1 MTPRRSSETLILTFA
16 TLVAITLFASSASAS
31 QKFRTLYNFTAGSDG
46 RLPHGVPAVDKDG
59 NLYGVTCINCS
70 NPGGTVYELT
80 APKTQGGKWTE
91 TTLYTF
97 PSNGIGYPTSL
108 TIDRDGTLYGA
119 GNDPAI
125 NGFIFRLTPPKRH
138 GGGGCSTCCM

>member
-1 MTPRRSSETLILTFA
+1 MTPRRCSETLIFTLA
-16 TLVAITLFASSASAS
+16 TLVAIALFASPARAS
-31 QKFRTLYNFTAGSDG
+31 QKFRTLYTFTDGSDG
-46 RLPHGVPAVDKDG
+46 RFPHGVPAVDKDG

-70 NPGGTVYELT
+70 DPGGTVYKLT

-108 TIDRDGTLYGA
+108 TIDKDGTLYGA
-119 GNDPAI
+119 GNDH
-125 NGFIFRLTPPKRH
+125 N
-138 GGGGCSTCCM
+138 